1 MKHNMLLM
9 TLLACGSLTCAPT
22 LAKNGRQHHPHLPQ
36 PVSDADFREHSPE
49 KVELGRKLMFDKIL
63 SGNRN
68 ISCAT
73 CHHSLTDTGDGLSL
87 PVGEGGRGLGVTRD
101 TGSNSDAI
109 YERVPRNAPPVF
121 NLGAHEFT
129 VLFHDGRVEVDPASP
144 SGCMTPAGDALPRT
158 LENIL
163 ACQAM
168 FPVTSPAEMAGQVDD
183 SGIPENEIAAAA
195 AAGIL
200 AGPGGVWDLLAQRLQ
215 AIPEYVT
222 LFQAAFP
229 DDVLVKENI
238 TYAHAANAIAA
249 FEGTNWR
256 ADNSPFDRYLR
267 GDRKAMSRDAVA
279 GMKLFYQGKGR
290 GAACADC
297 HSGKFQTDHSFHAIA
312 MPQIGPGKGDGDSP
326 ATMGHEDYGREQA
339 TGYSADRYT
348 FRTPTLRNV
357 ALTAPY
363 GHSGCYNSLR
373 AVVEHHIDA
382 VIDPVNTLESYEQG
396 QAVLP
401 SRPDLDDLDF
411 MVMNDHDSMEAI
423 AEAAYDMPMMNYS
436 DNDIDRII
444 DFLHALT
451 DPASIDLRNDTPASV
466 PSGLT
471 LAE

>member
-1 MKHNMLLM
+1 MKHNMLLIS
-9 TLLACGSLTCAPT
+9 LLASGFLTCTPA
-22 LAKNGRQHHPHLPQ
+22 LAKNGTQNNPHLPDA
-36 PVSDADFREHSPE
+36 VTDADFREHSPE
-49 KVELGRKLMFDKIL
+49 KVELGKKLMFDKLL

-101 TGSNSDAI
+101 TGSDSDAI
-109 YERVPRNAPPVF
+109 DERVPRNAPPVF

-129 VLFHDGRVEVDPASP
+129 VLFHDGRVEVDPSYP
-144 SGCMTPAGDALPRT
+144 SGCKTPAGYDLPDT

-168 FPVTSPAEMAGQVDD
+168 FPVTSTTEMAGQLNENKIANAATRGNLKRVWKLLTKRLRN
-183 SGIPENEIAAAA
+183 PEN
-195 AAGIL
+195 G
-200 AGPGGVWDLLAQRLQ
+200 
-215 AIPEYVT
+215 YVE
-222 LFQAAFP
+222 LFKAAFP
-229 DDVLVKENI
+229 AGDPNHVSEAADI

-267 GDRKAMSRDAVA
+267 GDQHAMSGNARQ
-279 GMKLFYQGKGR
+279 GMTLFYGGNRNGQT
-290 GAACADC
+290 CADC

-312 MPQIGPGKGDGDSP
+312 MPQIGPGKGDGFMEHDDFGRQQVTGDP
-326 ATMGHEDYGREQA
+326 ADL
-339 TGYSADRYT
+339 YT

-373 AVVEHHIDA
+373 AVVNHHIDA
-382 VIDPVNTLESYEQG
+382 VNSLYAYEPD

-401 SRPDLDDLDF
+401 SRSDLDEIDF
-411 MVMNDHDSMEAI
+411 MVMGNDSSVDAI
-423 AEAAYDMPMMNYS
+423 AAAAYELPAMNYS
-436 DNDIDRII
+436 EQDVDLII

-451 DPASIDLRNDTPASV
+451 DPASIDLGNDTPASV

>member
-1 MKHNMLLM
+1 MKHNMLLI

-22 LAKNGRQHHPHLPQ
+22 LAKNGRQNHPHLPQ
-36 PVSDADFREHSPE
+36 PVTDADYREHSAE

-101 TGSNSDAI
+101 TGSDSDAI
-109 YERVPRNAPPVF
+109 HERVPRNAPPVF

-129 VLFHDGRVEVDPASP
+129 VLFHDGRVEVDPSSP
-144 SGCMTPAGDALPRT
+144 SGCMTPAGDALPNT
-158 LENIL
+158 LENVL

-168 FPVTSPAEMAGQVDD
+168 FPVTSPAEMAGQVDEH
-183 SGIPENEIAAAA
+183 GIAENEIAAAA
-195 AAGIL
+195 ATGNL

-229 DDVLVKENI
+229 DDVLVKEDI

-267 GDRKAMSRDAVA
+267 GDRKAMSKDAVA
-279 GMKLFYQGKGR
+279 GMKLFYQGKER

-312 MPQIGPGKGDGDSP
+312 MPQIGPGKGDGF
-326 ATMGHEDYGREQA
+326 MGQEDYGREPV
-339 TGYSADRYT
+339 SLDPADRYA

-363 GHSGCYNSLR
+363 GHSGCYDNLR

-382 VIDPVNTLESYEQG
+382 VIDAVNTLESYEPG

-401 SRPDLDDLDF
+401 SRPDLDAIDF
-411 MVMNDHDSMEAI
+411 MVMNDEDSMDAI
-423 AEAAYDMPMMNYS
+423 AAAAYDMPMMNYS
-436 DNDIDRII
+436 DEDVDRII